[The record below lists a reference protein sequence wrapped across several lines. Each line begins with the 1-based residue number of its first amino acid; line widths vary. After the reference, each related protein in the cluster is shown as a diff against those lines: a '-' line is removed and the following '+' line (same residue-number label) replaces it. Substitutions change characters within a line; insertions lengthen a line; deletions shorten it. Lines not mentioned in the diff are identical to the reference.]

1 MNNYGKNLIM
11 KKANNFIEKN
21 ISKILTIFILFQPIL
36 DSLTGICANYLKFN
50 ITIGA
55 ISRIIFLTFCMYYI
69 VFMNKTKNKTKSIIF
84 LLCTLLYFS
93 IFSFITIKYKSINAL
108 TYELKNTINTFFILI
123 VLISFLDMFKQYNIK
138 IKLITLVITYLEYLL
153 LIIIPNLTH
162 TGFLS
167 YAHSKLGNVGWFL
180 SANGVGNILS
190 ILLPF
195 IIYFII
201 TNKTKKIIKI
211 IIILSTLYVFA
222 SIGTKVPVLS
232 LLICIITTLLYYI
245 IKWSKEKNIKNIS
258 ISIIATA
265 LLIII
270 SVIAL
275 PKTSFYKNIQIHKNY
290 LGINNYLEI
299 FKDYNLIDHFIFSQ
313 RLTFLK
319 NTHNNY
325 KKSNI
330 LEKIIGIGYIE
341 NYGTDNV
348 SLKTIEIDYFD
359 ILYRNGIIGFIMYIY
374 ILYSYI
380 LKEKQKEKRKKLL
393 NTQYSTSI
401 LLILLLSLFSGHVL
415 VAPPV
420 SIFVALIL
428 TIILQGGLNEKINER

>member
-1 MNNYGKNLIM
+1 MKRLNNILENNI
-11 KKANNFIEKN
+11 KKIIATFIF
-21 ISKILTIFILFQPIL
+21 IQPLLDIIAALTI
-36 DSLTGICANYLKFN
+36 NYLNINLTFSSIIRLTFLLLCIYYLVILNKTDNKKKN
-50 ITIGA
+50 ITI
-55 ISRIIFLTFCMYYI
+55 ILLITIYTICF
-69 VFMNKTKNKTKSIIF
+69 SII
-84 LLCTLLYFS
+84 TLLV
-93 IFSFITIKYKSINAL
+93 KDINAIP
-108 TYELKNTINTFFILI
+108 YEIKNTINTFYLPIILI
-123 VLISFLDMFKQYNIK
+123 TMIDIFKQYKIK
-138 IKLITLVITYLEYLL
+138 IKLKNICYIYLIYII
-153 LIIIPNLTH
+153 LIILPTITH
-162 TGFLS
+162 TGFNS
-167 YAHSKLGNVGWFL
+167 YSHSKLGSSGWFL
-180 SANGVGNILS
+180 SANAVGNILS
-190 ILLPF
+190 ILLPL
-195 IIYFII
+195 IILYILKI
-201 TNKTKKIIKI
+201 NKNKIINTL
-211 IIILSTLYVFA
+211 IILSTLYVFA
-222 SIGTKVPVLS
+222 TMGTKVPVLS

-270 SVIAL
+270 SVITL

-348 SLKTIEIDYFD
+348 STKTIEIDYAE
-359 ILYRNGIIGFIMYIY
+359 ILYRNGIIGFILYFSI
-374 ILYSYI
+374 ILPI
-380 LKEKQKEKRKKLL
+380 IIKTIKNIKNNNIKNIQFK
-393 NTQYSTSI
+393 TCI
-401 LLILLLSLFSGHVL
+401 LLILALSLFSGHVL
-415 VAPPV
+415 VTPQV